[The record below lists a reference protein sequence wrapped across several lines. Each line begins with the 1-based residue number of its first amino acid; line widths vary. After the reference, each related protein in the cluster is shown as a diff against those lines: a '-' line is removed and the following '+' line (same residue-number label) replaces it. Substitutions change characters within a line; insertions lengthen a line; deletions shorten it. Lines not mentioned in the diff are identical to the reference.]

1 MLCSLIFRFN
11 IAHII
16 RKTNQLTMLI
26 MQYINY
32 ECHRSTRPYESMY
45 PHTLFSPL
53 TLSHAISHYL
63 MQERDCLVEG
73 PLNNLQTS
81 MMSLPRPKMTSNDKR
96 LHFTA
101 LAHGAGAGT
110 SIHASGVQGGHHMG
124 MHGGGGYDHGDQG
137 YYGDNMGHMGGG
149 GGNSF
154 YQRSWGELSSHDN
167 SRYAQLPSSA
177 SFYLPLTLI
186 ST

>member
-1 MLCSLIFRFN
+1 
-11 IAHII
+11 
-16 RKTNQLTMLI
+16 
-26 MQYINY
+26 
-32 ECHRSTRPYESMY
+32 
-45 PHTLFSPL
+45 
-53 TLSHAISHYL
+53 

-167 SRYAQLPSSA
+167 SRYALR
-177 SFYLPLTLI
+177 YLPLLPSTYLSHSSLHNFSFFSLFLSLYFFTEHDMLSDLI
-186 ST
+186 IYPSLFA

>member
-1 MLCSLIFRFN
+1 M
-11 IAHII
+11 
-16 RKTNQLTMLI
+16 
-26 MQYINY
+26 
-32 ECHRSTRPYESMY
+32 
-45 PHTLFSPL
+45 
-53 TLSHAISHYL
+53 
-63 MQERDCLVEG
+63 VEG

-101 LAHGAGAGT
+101 LAHGAGAGS
-110 SIHASGVQGGHHMG
+110 SIHLSAGQGGHHMG
-124 MHGGGGYDHGDQG
+124 MQGGGGYDHGDQG

-167 SRYAQLPSSA
+167 SRYLFIPTPHPPP
-177 SFYLPLTLI
+177 YPLF
-186 ST
+186 STE